1 MLMTN
6 YSLSPNSFLFKLFSG
21 GSFMSRSFRLTSVL
35 VILIAFIFSMNILAQ
50 KTEHSVGLDPKVVS
64 GPKLGLTSPIEA
76 PNTGYGADG
85 VGNNWYSAA
94 IPVGTLSLV
103 GPTGGTLHQGGDFD
117 GNGIFYAVRSPATLM
132 TVNVTTGAETVLGTI
147 TGVTSGQTITSLAWN
162 PSNSTMYLGS
172 TNITSSELY
181 TFNSSTYVA
190 TLVGTVTNCAGL
202 IAVGINCDGAAYG
215 VDIVGDQLLSIN
227 TSTGA
232 GTVLGPLG
240 FDANYAQDAD
250 FDNATGTLYIAA
262 YNNAV
267 GAGELR
273 TADLTTGATTLVTS
287 WGAVEIT
294 SFGIDNT
301 CGPPCPV
308 GSATNP
314 NPPSGTTGVSITS
327 PGNATWTNGAGTTN
341 VEVFFGPVGNVVS
354 VYSGAAITSLAI
366 PGPLA
371 YDTDYEWR
379 VVCKND
385 TCTGGPVATWS
396 FTTELDPGLT
406 TLFVDDFEAGS
417 GLWTITN
424 DGGTV
429 IWQVFNPPYPNTYT
443 LPVTATG
450 GVFAADVDQA
460 GTGSTCLST
469 ATLTNPIDASLYG
482 VVNLEFDNDW
492 QALGATDFGYVEVSV
507 DGGTTWT
514 AVRTFDV
521 TDVRNTHEVVNI
533 SSFVALQSF
542 RLRLRSVQPAWDWW
556 WVVDNVKVIGSGI
569 TPVELLSFA
578 ANVNETDVTLNWS
591 TATETNNSGFQVE
604 RSNGTAYEVVGFV
617 AGHGTTTEVQNYSFV
632 DQNLASGNY
641 TYRLKQVDFNG
652 TFEYSNTI
660 EAEILVKDFSL
671 GQNYP
676 NPFNPSTTINFSL
689 AVDSKVSLKIFDV
702 LGQEVAT
709 LVNGQLAAGSQ
720 KVSFNA
726 SSLNSGVYFYRI
738 DADGIDGQKF
748 SSVKKMILTK

>member
-1 MLMTN
+1 
-6 YSLSPNSFLFKLFSG
+6 
-21 GSFMSRSFRLTSVL
+21 MSRSFRLTSVL

-94 IPVGTLSLV
+94 IPVGTLTLV

-250 FDNATGTLYIAA
+250 FDNATGVLYLAA
-262 YNNAV
+262 YNNTI

-273 TADLTTGATTLVTS
+273 TADLTTGATAVVTN

-314 NPPSGTTGVSITS
+314 NPLNGTTGVSITT
-327 PGNATWTNGAGTTN
+327 PGNATWTNGAGATA

-354 VYSGAAITSLAI
+354 VYSGTPISSLAI
-366 PGPLA
+366 PAPLQYA
-371 YDTDYEWR
+371 TTYQWR
-379 VVCKND
+379 VVCKID
-385 TCTGGPVATWS
+385 TCSAPAETWS
-396 FTTELDPGLT
+396 FITEQDPFYTEVIDTLYPQAAQYWTGTTNGTAKTDGEVRGLNTEDGWFMFDVSSIPDAANIMSVNFNGYVNLTNYPYWSATPLPGLNPLTATASELKTSIEANSGQTVAYLYANESSTFT
-406 TLFVDDFEAGS
+406 TGWKSYPL
-417 GLWTITN
+417 T
-424 DGGTV
+424 GTV
-429 IWQVFNPPYPNTYT
+429 N
-443 LPVTATG
+443 
-450 GVFAADVDQA
+450 AD
-460 GTGSTCLST
+460 
-469 ATLTNPIDASLYG
+469 
-482 VVNLEFDNDW
+482 LEA
-492 QALGATDFGYVEVSV
+492 ALGQNWFAVGMDERDNSATYYINW
-507 DGGTTWT
+507 DGWSQ
-514 AVRTFDV
+514 A
-521 TDVRNTHEVVNI
+521 NIPYIVVQY
-533 SSFVALQSF
+533 SY
-542 RLRLRSVQPAWDWW
+542 
-556 WVVDNVKVIGSGI
+556 I
-569 TPVELLSFA
+569 TPVELTSFA
-578 ANVNETDVTLNWS
+578 ATTDSRNVTLNWS
-591 TATETNNSGFQVE
+591 TATELNNSGFQVE
-604 RSNGTAYEVVGFV
+604 RSSGSDYTVVGFV
-617 AGHGTTTEVQNYSFV
+617 TGHGTVTNIQNYTYV
-632 DQNLASGNY
+632 DQNVSEGKYN
-641 TYRLKQVDFNG
+641 YRLKQIDFDG
-652 TFEYSNTI
+652 TFEYSNAV
-660 EAEILVKDFSL
+660 EVEVLGVKDFSL